1 MASPNTR
8 ISQLEKQ
15 MALLMKEKGA
25 EPVVETQPPAK
36 KGGKKA
42 KKEEVKPDPA
52 EPKKKRTS
60 GYILFSNANRD
71 EVKERLAEDADEK
84 PKNTEVMKELAR
96 LWKELDDDE
105 KAVWN
110 AKAKGGGDDD
120 E

>member
-15 MALLMKEKGA
+15 MALLMKEKGV
-25 EPVVETQPPAK
+25 EPVVEEKVAK

-42 KKEEVKPDPA
+42 KKEEVKPDPD

-96 LWKELDDDE
+96 LWKALDDDE

-110 AKAKGGGDDD
+110 AKAKGGGNDD

>member
-15 MALLMKEKGA
+15 MALLMKDKGI
-25 EPVVETQPPAK
+25 EPVVEDKVAK
-36 KGGKKA
+36 KGAKKA
-42 KKEEVKPDPA
+42 KKEEVKPEPT

-71 EVKERLAEDADEK
+71 EVKERLAEDADDK

-96 LWKELDDDE
+96 LWKDLDDDE

-110 AKAKGGGDDD
+110 SKAKTGDDD

>member
-15 MALLMKEKGA
+15 MALLMKEKGV
-25 EPVVETQPPAK
+25 EPVVEEKVAK
-36 KGGKKA
+36 KAGKKA

-96 LWKELDDDE
+96 LWK
-105 KAVWN
+105 
-110 AKAKGGGDDD
+110 
-120 E
+120 

>member
-8 ISQLEKQ
+8 ITQLEKQ
-15 MALLMKEKGA
+15 MAILMNEKGV
-25 EPVVETQPPAK
+25 EPLVEEKQLK
-36 KGGKKA
+36 KGGKKVKKDEA
-42 KKEEVKPDPA
+42 KSDPT

-71 EVKERLAEDADEK
+71 EVKERLAENSTEK

-96 LWKELDDDE
+96 LWKDLDDDE

-110 AKAKGGGDDD
+110 SKAKDGNDD
-120 E
+120 EE

>member
-1 MASPNTR
+1 LSKIR
-8 ISQLEKQ
+8 W
-15 MALLMKEKGA
+15 
-25 EPVVETQPPAK
+25 
-36 KGGKKA
+36 
-42 KKEEVKPDPA
+42 
-52 EPKKKRTS
+52 PKKKRTS

-96 LWKELDDDE
+96 LWKDLDDDE

-110 AKAKGGGDDD
+110 SKAKTGDDD

>member
-15 MALLMKEKGA
+15 MALLMKEKGV
-25 EPVVETQPPAK
+25 EPVVEEKVAK
-36 KGGKKA
+36 KPGKKA
-42 KKEEVKPDPA
+42 KKDEVKPDPA

-71 EVKERLAEDADEK
+71 EVKERLAEEADEK

-96 LWKELDDDE
+96 LWKDLDDDE

-110 AKAKGGGDDD
+110 AKAKGAGDDD

>member
-15 MALLMKEKGA
+15 MALLMKEKGV
-25 EPVVETQPPAK
+25 EPVVEEKVAK

-71 EVKERLAEDADEK
+71 EVKERLAEEADEK

-110 AKAKGGGDDD
+110 AKAKGGDDD

>member
-15 MALLMKEKGA
+15 MALLMKEKGV
-25 EPVVETQPPAK
+25 EPVVEEKVAK

-42 KKEEVKPDPA
+42 KKEEVKPDPV

-96 LWKELDDDE
+96 LWKALDDDE

-110 AKAKGGGDDD
+110 AKAKGGGNDD

>member
-1 MASPNTR
+1 MDSPNTR
-8 ISQLEKQ
+8 ITQLEKQ
-15 MALLMKEKGA
+15 MALLMKEKGV
-25 EPVVETQPPAK
+25 EPVVEEKPVK

-42 KKEEVKPDPA
+42 KKDEAKSDPA

-71 EVKERLAEDADEK
+71 EVKERLAEGAEEK

-110 AKAKGGGDDD
+110 SKAKGGDDD
-120 E
+120 EE